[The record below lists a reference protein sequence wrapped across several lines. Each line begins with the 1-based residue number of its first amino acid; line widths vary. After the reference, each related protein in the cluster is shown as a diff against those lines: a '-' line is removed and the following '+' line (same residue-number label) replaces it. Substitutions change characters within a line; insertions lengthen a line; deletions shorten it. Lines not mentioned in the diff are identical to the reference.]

1 MKNYYDNLE
10 NQEPGNSREELM
22 EIYEKRRIKHLK
34 KGNINQVKNFE
45 TKINN
50 LKENTINIPKSNRRE
65 EALKRKKEKNLIRNN
80 IRIEKERLREIRN
93 NALKKER
100 EIKLQKER
108 KEREERKKREE
119 QERKEQ
125 ERKEQE
131 RKDKEREERKKREE
145 QERKEQERKE
155 QERRKNQKN
164 KNINIKN
171 REDFFLI
178 YNKEEKNKNVCFTF
192 IQTLRI
198 NNDEKSELL
207 KFININYNNI
217 NEYKS
222 QKKSLLLYYHPD
234 KNVNKPDI
242 IKNEFELIVK
252 FINHYDNIQKKKY

>member
-1 MKNYYDNLE
+1 MTITMKNYYDNLE

-125 ERKEQE
+125 ER
-131 RKDKEREERKKREE
+131 
-145 QERKEQERKE
+145 
-155 QERRKNQKN
+155 RKNQKN

>member
-1 MKNYYDNLE
+1 MTITMKNYYDNLE

-131 RKDKEREERKKREE
+131 R
-145 QERKEQERKE
+145 
-155 QERRKNQKN
+155 RKNQKN

-171 REDFFLI
+171 REDFFFI

-198 NNDEKSELL
+198 NNDKKSELL